1 MKKILLGLILAGG
14 MASAA
19 TIDLYS
25 TGYTA
30 GGGSPVLPLFQ
41 DGNWTL
47 LSGPPGGSYGYAPYV
62 TFGSAL
68 SQFPFSSGAW
78 LKDGSSGS
86 TSEWVSPKAIEQS
99 ADPNSSTT
107 PYVYQETFDLTGLN
121 WATVVITGEWSADNY
136 GDIVVNGTEVTTGVD
151 GSIPNAAG
159 EFKSFTSFTLNSANA
174 GFLPGLNTIQFDVFN
189 NSSGSPDVTGI
200 NVDILSATANP
211 TPEPATFR
219 TPDIP
224 PKSLGNSTYLRT
236 WVRT

>member
-1 MKKILLGLILAGG
+1 
-14 MASAA
+14 
-19 TIDLYS
+19 
-25 TGYTA
+25 
-30 GGGSPVLPLFQ
+30 
-41 DGNWTL
+41 
-47 LSGPPGGSYGYAPYV
+47 
-62 TFGSAL
+62 L

-211 TPEPATFR
+211 TPEPATFGIMGAGLLALGFLRR
-219 TPDIP
+219 TA
-224 PKSLGNSTYLRT
+224 KR
-236 WVRT
+236 